1 MPLRAFKPCGK
12 VGCQALVRG
21 TRYCERHQTDNE
33 TIQQRR
39 EYDRQR
45 NKEEHRAIY
54 KSARWGRLRMMKL
67 RESSFCE
74 LEDLCVKRT
83 GHPAVATVV
92 DHIKS
97 TTEFPELAYDW
108 DNLRS
113 ACKACHDSRTARE
126 QGFARS
132 RSNEPAIRH

>member
-1 MPLRAFKPCGK
+1 MLKAFKPCAK
-12 VGCQALVRG
+12 FGCPALVRG

-33 TIQQRR
+33 TIRQRR

-45 NKEEHRAIY
+45 NTEHRAIY
-54 KSARWGRLRMMKL
+54 KSARWARLRTMKI
-67 RESSFCE
+67 RENPFCE

-83 GHPAVATVV
+83 GRPAPAKVV

-97 TTEFPELAYDW
+97 VQERPDLAWDM

-113 ACKACHDSRTARE
+113 ACKACHDSRTAKD

-132 RSNEPAIRH
+132 RDNQSAL